1 MLKHKKI
8 RKRIPALLICILYTM
23 TVLLSMTGCGT
34 KKTGSGGTASEESEA
49 ASKENGRDT
58 QAESGSVAAMGR
70 YMEST
75 APLPEGASVEGRTMT
90 MLTDGRLAYF
100 DAKSGLHL
108 SSEEGK
114 SWIPAEHN
122 EELKKNISEDG
133 YVSGAS
139 IAPDGSILLSYLMF
153 EGEGA
158 SLKADSSVIRIGVD
172 GNMSEVPANME
183 DGDYVGKVFA
193 KSESESIALSIRGR
207 VFMADWEKGELEQL
221 FTLPEQP
228 EMVIFVDDRMLCL
241 GNSGVT
247 SYDMV
252 QGITLEK
259 DAVLDEFCREKMGAK
274 LNNSSDSYGG
284 ILFPGEDGALYVAY
298 SGGLYRH
305 VENGNAMEQLI
316 DGSFSSLGDPALG
329 LCGMLRLESGEF
341 LLLTT
346 GDEMVR
352 FTYDPDE
359 PTVPEKQLKVYSLV
373 ENYTIRQAISIFQ
386 KENPDVYINYEYIY
400 DYAYL
405 YGDDSGSAI
414 TPQDALKNLNV
425 ELMSGNG
432 PDVLLLDDMD
442 ADIYVRKGMLADLS
456 DILDELTGE
465 KKVFENIASAYKEE
479 NGTFIIPA
487 AFKLPMICGKKE
499 DVESVKDLATY
510 AQLVEK
516 LRTERPESS
525 ITGAFNATQELK
537 QLLLVN
543 SSSLLED
550 RKLNTQALTELL
562 TQAARI
568 YQADMEGIGKEEL
581 EVWGDNKN
589 AWTIGS
595 IATLTAGDMVGIM
608 AGNAEGMLSDM
619 GAVSKVSEDNGYV
632 FDLWPGM
639 DGTGFIP
646 ANKLAIAA
654 GSSQTELAK
663 SFVKMML
670 STEIQKTNSGVGLPV
685 NTEAFDMLSGMDD
698 QISMGSSWKVGGR
711 EIHFSYGG
719 PSRASVE
726 RLKELVEQADHS
738 LEGNTFLE
746 DIVVQYGVSALN
758 GSMTV
763 EAAVRE
769 IQQKSAIY
777 LAE

>member
-1 MLKHKKI
+1 M
-8 RKRIPALLICILYTM
+8 
-23 TVLLSMTGCGT
+23 
-34 KKTGSGGTASEESEA
+34 
-49 ASKENGRDT
+49 
-58 QAESGSVAAMGR
+58 
-70 YMEST
+70 
-75 APLPEGASVEGRTMT
+75 
-90 MLTDGRLAYF
+90 
-100 DAKSGLHL
+100 
-108 SSEEGK
+108 
-114 SWIPAEHN
+114 
-122 EELKKNISEDG
+122 
-133 YVSGAS
+133 SGAS
-139 IAPDGSILLSYLMF
+139 IAPDGSILLSYLTF

-284 ILFPGEDGALYVAY
+284 ILFPGEDGAIYVAY

-346 GDEMVR
+346 GDETVR

-359 PTVPEKQLKVYSLV
+359 PTVPEKQLKVFSLV

-400 DYAYL
+400 GYAYL

-465 KKVFENIASAYKEE
+465 KRYLKISHPLIKRKTEPSSF
-479 NGTFIIPA
+479 P
-487 AFKLPMICGKKE
+487 
-499 DVESVKDLATY
+499 
-510 AQLVEK
+510 
-516 LRTERPESS
+516 LR
-525 ITGAFNATQELK
+525 
-537 QLLLVN
+537 
-543 SSSLLED
+543 
-550 RKLNTQALTELL
+550 
-562 TQAARI
+562 
-568 YQADMEGIGKEEL
+568 
-581 EVWGDNKN
+581 
-589 AWTIGS
+589 
-595 IATLTAGDMVGIM
+595 
-608 AGNAEGMLSDM
+608 LS
-619 GAVSKVSEDNGYV
+619 
-632 FDLWPGM
+632 
-639 DGTGFIP
+639 
-646 ANKLAIAA
+646 
-654 GSSQTELAK
+654 
-663 SFVKMML
+663 
-670 STEIQKTNSGVGLPV
+670 
-685 NTEAFDMLSGMDD
+685 
-698 QISMGSSWKVGGR
+698 
-711 EIHFSYGG
+711 
-719 PSRASVE
+719 
-726 RLKELVEQADHS
+726 
-738 LEGNTFLE
+738 FL
-746 DIVVQYGVSALN
+746 
-758 GSMTV
+758 
-763 EAAVRE
+763 
-769 IQQKSAIY
+769 
-777 LAE
+777 

>member
-1 MLKHKKI
+1 MLKHKKM
-8 RKRIPALLICILYTM
+8 RKRIPALLICVLYTM
-23 TVLLSMTGCGT
+23 SVLLSMTGCGT
-34 KKTGSGGTASEESEA
+34 KQTDSGGTALEGTGAASEENSRE
-49 ASKENGRDT
+49 T
-58 QAESGSVAAMGR
+58 QEESGSVAAMGR

-75 APLPEGASVEGRTMT
+75 SPLPEGASVEGRNMT

-100 DAKSGLHL
+100 DAKTGLHL
-108 SSEEGK
+108 SPDEGK
-114 SWIPAEHN
+114 SWTPAENN
-122 EELKKNISEDG
+122 EELLTNISEDG

-139 IAPDGSILLSYLMF
+139 IAPDGSILMSYLMF
-153 EGEGA
+153 EGEEA
-158 SLKADSSVIRIGVD
+158 SLKAVSSVVRMGAD
-172 GNMSEVPANME
+172 GTRAEVPANME
-183 DGDYVGKVFA
+183 DGDYVSKVFA

-207 VFMADWEKGELEQL
+207 VFKADWEKGELEQL

-247 SYDMV
+247 AYDMV
-252 QGITLEK
+252 QGINLEK
-259 DAVLDEFCREKMGAK
+259 DVVLDEFCRENMGAM

-284 ILFPGEDGALYVAY
+284 ILFPGEDGAIYVVY
-298 SGGLYRH
+298 RGGLYRH

-329 LCGMLRLESGEF
+329 LCGMLRLGSGEF
-341 LLLTT
+341 LYLTT
-346 GDEMVR
+346 GEELIR

-373 ENYTIRQAISIFQ
+373 ENYTIRQAISVFQ
-386 KENPDVYINYEYIY
+386 KQNPDVYINYEYIY

-405 YGDDSGSAI
+405 YGQDGGSAI

-432 PDVLLLDDMD
+432 PDVLLLDGMD

-456 DILDELTGE
+456 DVLEELTGE

-487 AFKLPMICGKKE
+487 SFQLPMICGKKE
-499 DVESVKDLATY
+499 DVEAVKDLATY
-510 AQLVEK
+510 AQLVER
-516 LRTERPESS
+516 LRAERPESS
-525 ITGAFNATQELK
+525 ITGVFNAAQELK
-537 QLLLVN
+537 QLLTVN
-543 SSSLLED
+543 SSSLLQD
-550 RKLNTQALTELL
+550 RKLNTEALTEFMN
-562 TQAARI
+562 QAVRI
-568 YQADMEGIGKEEL
+568 YQADMAGISKEEL
-581 EVWGDNKN
+581 EVWGENNN

-595 IATLTAGDMVGIM
+595 LAQLTAGDMIGIM
-608 AGNAEGMLSDM
+608 AGNAEGMLGDI
-619 GAVSKVSEDNGYV
+619 GAVSKVSEEKGYV
-632 FDLWPGM
+632 FDLWSGM

-646 ANKLAIAA
+646 TNKLAVSA

-663 SFVKMML
+663 RFIELML
-670 STEIQKTNSGVGLPV
+670 DTEIQKTNSGVGLPV
-685 NTEAFDMLSGMDD
+685 NREAFDIMSDMGD
-698 QISMGSSWKVGGR
+698 QVSMGGSWKLGGR

-719 PSRASVE
+719 PSKASAD
-726 RLKELVEQADHS
+726 RLKELVEQVDRS

-746 DIVVQYGVSALN
+746 DVVVQYGVSALT
-758 GSMTV
+758 GSMSV
-763 EAAVRE
+763 EEAVSE

>member
-1 MLKHKKI
+1 MLKHKKM
-8 RKRIPALLICILYTM
+8 RKRIPALLICVLYTM
-23 TVLLSMTGCGT
+23 SVLLSMTGCGT
-34 KKTGSGGTASEESEA
+34 KQTDSGGAALEESGAASEENNRE
-49 ASKENGRDT
+49 T
-58 QAESGSVAAMGR
+58 QEESGSVAAMGR
-70 YMEST
+70 YMESAT
-75 APLPEGASVEGRTMT
+75 PLPEGASVEGRNMT

-100 DAKSGLHL
+100 DAKTGLHL
-108 SSEEGK
+108 SPDEGK
-114 SWIPAEHN
+114 SWTPAENN
-122 EELKKNISEDG
+122 EELLMNISEDG

-139 IAPDGSILLSYLMF
+139 IAPDGSMLLSYLMF
-153 EGEGA
+153 EGEEA
-158 SLKADSSVIRIGVD
+158 SLKAVSSVIRMGAD
-172 GNMSEVPANME
+172 GTRAEVPANME
-183 DGDYVGKVFA
+183 DGDYVSKVFA

-207 VFMADWEKGELEQL
+207 VFKADWEKGELEQL

-247 SYDMV
+247 AYDMV
-252 QGITLEK
+252 QGINLEK
-259 DAVLDEFCREKMGAK
+259 DVVLDEFCRENMGAM

-284 ILFPGEDGALYVAY
+284 ILFPGEDGAIYVVY
-298 SGGLYRH
+298 RGGLYRH

-341 LLLTT
+341 LYLTT
-346 GDEMVR
+346 GEELIR

-373 ENYTIRQAISIFQ
+373 ENYTIRQAISVFQ

-405 YGDDSGSAI
+405 YGQDSGSAI

-432 PDVLLLDDMD
+432 PDVLLLDGMD
-442 ADIYVRKGMLADLS
+442 ADVYVRKGMLADLS
-456 DILDELTGE
+456 DVLEDLTSE

-487 AFKLPMICGKKE
+487 SFQLPMICGEKE
-499 DVESVKDLATY
+499 DVEAVKDLTTY

-516 LRTERPESS
+516 LRAERPESS
-525 ITGAFNATQELK
+525 ITGVFNATQELK
-537 QLLLVN
+537 QLLTVN
-543 SSSLLED
+543 SSSLLQD
-550 RKLNTQALTELL
+550 RKLNMEALTELL
-562 TQAARI
+562 NQAVRI
-568 YQADMEGIGKEEL
+568 YQADMAGISKEEL
-581 EVWGDNKN
+581 EVWGENNN

-595 IATLTAGDMVGIM
+595 LANLTAGDMIGIM
-608 AGNAEGMLSDM
+608 AGNAESMLGDI
-619 GAVSKVSEDNGYV
+619 GAISKVSEEKGYV

-646 ANKLAIAA
+646 TNKLAVSA

-663 SFVKMML
+663 RFIEMML
-670 STEIQKTNSGVGLPV
+670 DTEIQKTSSGVGLPV
-685 NTEAFDMLSGMDD
+685 NREAFDIISDVGD
-698 QISMGSSWKVGGR
+698 QISMGGSWKLGGR

-719 PSRASVE
+719 PSRASAD

-746 DIVVQYGVSALN
+746 DVVVQYGVSALT
-758 GSMTV
+758 GSMSV
-763 EAAVRE
+763 EEAVRE

>member
-1 MLKHKKI
+1 MLKHKKM
-8 RKRIPALLICILYTM
+8 RKRIPALLICVLYTM
-23 TVLLSMTGCGT
+23 SVLLSMTGCGT
-34 KKTGSGGTASEESEA
+34 KQTDSGGAALEGTGAASEENSRE
-49 ASKENGRDT
+49 T
-58 QAESGSVAAMGR
+58 QEESGSVAAMGR

-75 APLPEGASVEGRTMT
+75 SPLPEGASVEGRNMT

-100 DAKSGLHL
+100 DAKTGLHL
-108 SSEEGK
+108 SPDEGK
-114 SWIPAEHN
+114 SWTPAENN
-122 EELKKNISEDG
+122 EELLTNISEDG

-139 IAPDGSILLSYLMF
+139 IAPDGSILMSYLMF
-153 EGEGA
+153 EGEEA
-158 SLKADSSVIRIGVD
+158 SLKAVSSVVRMGAD
-172 GNMSEVPANME
+172 GTRAEVPANME
-183 DGDYVGKVFA
+183 DGDYVSKVFA

-207 VFMADWEKGELEQL
+207 VFKADWEKGELEQL

-247 SYDMV
+247 AYDMV
-252 QGITLEK
+252 QGINLEK
-259 DAVLDEFCREKMGAK
+259 DVVLDEFCRENMGAM

-284 ILFPGEDGALYVAY
+284 ILFPGEDGAIYVVY
-298 SGGLYRH
+298 RGGLYRH

-341 LLLTT
+341 LYLTT
-346 GDEMVR
+346 GEELIR

-373 ENYTIRQAISIFQ
+373 ENYTIRQAISVFQ
-386 KENPDVYINYEYIY
+386 KQNPDVYINYEYIY

-405 YGDDSGSAI
+405 YGQDGGSAI

-432 PDVLLLDDMD
+432 PDVLLLDGMD

-456 DILDELTGE
+456 DVLEELTGE

-479 NGTFIIPA
+479 NGTFIIPTS
-487 AFKLPMICGKKE
+487 FQLPMICGKKE
-499 DVESVKDLATY
+499 DVEAVKDLATY
-510 AQLVEK
+510 AQLVER
-516 LRTERPESS
+516 LRAERPESS
-525 ITGAFNATQELK
+525 ITGVFNATQELK
-537 QLLLVN
+537 QLLTVN
-543 SSSLLED
+543 SSSLLQD
-550 RKLNTQALTELL
+550 RKLNTEALTEFMN
-562 TQAARI
+562 QAVRI
-568 YQADMEGIGKEEL
+568 YQADMAGISKEEL
-581 EVWGDNKN
+581 EVWGENNN

-595 IATLTAGDMVGIM
+595 LAQLTAGDMIGIM
-608 AGNAEGMLSDM
+608 AGNAEGMLGDI
-619 GAVSKVSEDNGYV
+619 GAVSKVSEEKGYV
-632 FDLWPGM
+632 FDLWSGM

-646 ANKLAIAA
+646 TNKLAVSA

-663 SFVKMML
+663 RFIELML
-670 STEIQKTNSGVGLPV
+670 DTEIQKTNSGVGLPV
-685 NTEAFDMLSGMDD
+685 NREAFDIMSDMGD
-698 QISMGSSWKVGGR
+698 QVSMGGSWKLGGR

-719 PSRASVE
+719 PSKASAD
-726 RLKELVEQADHS
+726 RLKELVEQVDRS

-746 DIVVQYGVSALN
+746 DVVVQYGVSALT
-758 GSMTV
+758 GSMSV
-763 EAAVRE
+763 EEAVSE

>member
-1 MLKHKKI
+1 MLKHKKMK
-8 RKRIPALLICILYTM
+8 KRIPALLIGILYTM
-23 TVLLSMTGCGT
+23 SVLLSMTGCGT
-34 KKTGSGGTASEESEA
+34 KQTDSGGAALEESGAASEENDRE
-49 ASKENGRDT
+49 T
-58 QAESGSVAAMGR
+58 QEESGSVAAMGR
-70 YMEST
+70 YMESAT
-75 APLPEGASVEGRTMT
+75 PLPEGASVEGRNMT

-100 DAKSGLHL
+100 DAKTGLHL
-108 SSEEGK
+108 SPDEGK
-114 SWIPAEHN
+114 SWTPAENN
-122 EELKKNISEDG
+122 EELLMNISEDG

-139 IAPDGSILLSYLMF
+139 IAPDGSMLLSYLMF
-153 EGEGA
+153 EGEEA
-158 SLKADSSVIRIGVD
+158 SLKAVSSVIRMGAD
-172 GNMSEVPANME
+172 GTRAEVPANME
-183 DGDYVGKVFA
+183 DGDYVSKVFA

-207 VFMADWEKGELEQL
+207 VFKADWEKGELEQL

-228 EMVIFVDDRMLCL
+228 EMVIFMDDRMLCL

-247 SYDMV
+247 AYDMV
-252 QGITLEK
+252 QGINLEK
-259 DAVLDEFCREKMGAK
+259 DVVLDEFCRENMGAM

-284 ILFPGEDGALYVAY
+284 ILFPGEDGAIYVVY
-298 SGGLYRH
+298 RGGLYRH

-341 LLLTT
+341 LYLTT
-346 GDEMVR
+346 GEELIR

-373 ENYTIRQAISIFQ
+373 ENYTIRQAISVFQ

-405 YGDDSGSAI
+405 YGQDSGSAI

-432 PDVLLLDDMD
+432 PDVLLLDGMD
-442 ADIYVRKGMLADLS
+442 ADVYVRKGMLADLS
-456 DILDELTGE
+456 DVLEDLTSE

-487 AFKLPMICGKKE
+487 SFQLPMICGEKE
-499 DVESVKDLATY
+499 DVEAVKDLATY

-516 LRTERPESS
+516 LRAERPESS
-525 ITGAFNATQELK
+525 ITGVFNATQELK
-537 QLLLVN
+537 QLLTVN
-543 SSSLLED
+543 SSSLLQD
-550 RKLNTQALTELL
+550 RKLNMEALTELL
-562 TQAARI
+562 NQAVRI
-568 YQADMEGIGKEEL
+568 YQADMAGISKEEL
-581 EVWGDNKN
+581 EVWGENNN

-595 IATLTAGDMVGIM
+595 LANLTAGDMIGIM
-608 AGNAEGMLSDM
+608 AGNAESMLGDI
-619 GAVSKVSEDNGYV
+619 GAVSKVSEEKGYV

-646 ANKLAIAA
+646 TNKLAVSA

-663 SFVKMML
+663 RFIEMML
-670 STEIQKTNSGVGLPV
+670 DTEIQKTSSGVGLPV
-685 NTEAFDMLSGMDD
+685 NREAFDIISDVGD
-698 QISMGSSWKVGGR
+698 QVSMGGSWKLGGR

-719 PSRASVE
+719 PSRASAD

-746 DIVVQYGVSALN
+746 DVVVQYGVSALT
-758 GSMTV
+758 GSMSV
-763 EAAVRE
+763 EEAVRE

>member
-1 MLKHKKI
+1 MLKHKKM
-8 RKRIPALLICILYTM
+8 RKRISALLICVLYTM
-23 TVLLSMTGCGT
+23 SVLLSMTGCGT
-34 KKTGSGGTASEESEA
+34 KQTDSGGAALEGTGAASEENSRE
-49 ASKENGRDT
+49 T
-58 QAESGSVAAMGR
+58 QEESGSVAAMGR

-75 APLPEGASVEGRTMT
+75 TPLPEGASVEGRNMT

-100 DAKSGLHL
+100 DAKTGLHL
-108 SSEEGK
+108 SPDEGK
-114 SWIPAEHN
+114 SWTPAENN
-122 EELKKNISEDG
+122 EELLTNISEDG

-139 IAPDGSILLSYLMF
+139 IAPDGSILMSYLMF
-153 EGEGA
+153 EGEEA
-158 SLKADSSVIRIGVD
+158 SLKAVSSVVRMGAD
-172 GNMSEVPANME
+172 GTRAEVPANME
-183 DGDYVGKVFA
+183 DGDYVSKVFA

-207 VFMADWEKGELEQL
+207 VFKADWEKGELEQL

-247 SYDMV
+247 AYDMV
-252 QGITLEK
+252 QGINLEK
-259 DAVLDEFCREKMGAK
+259 DVVLDEFCRENMGAM

-284 ILFPGEDGALYVAY
+284 ILFPGEDGAIYVVY
-298 SGGLYRH
+298 RGGLYRH

-341 LLLTT
+341 LYLTT
-346 GDEMVR
+346 GEELIR

-386 KENPDVYINYEYIY
+386 KQNPDVYINYEYIY

-405 YGDDSGSAI
+405 YGQDGGSAI

-432 PDVLLLDDMD
+432 PDVLLLDGMD

-456 DILDELTGE
+456 DVLEELTGE

-487 AFKLPMICGKKE
+487 SFQLPMICGKKE
-499 DVESVKDLATY
+499 DVEAVKDLATY
-510 AQLVEK
+510 AQLVER
-516 LRTERPESS
+516 LRAERPESS
-525 ITGAFNATQELK
+525 ITGVFNAAQELK
-537 QLLLVN
+537 QLLTVN
-543 SSSLLED
+543 SSSLLQD
-550 RKLNTQALTELL
+550 RKLNTEALTEFMN
-562 TQAARI
+562 QAVRI
-568 YQADMEGIGKEEL
+568 YQADMAGISKEEL
-581 EVWGDNKN
+581 EVWGENNN

-595 IATLTAGDMVGIM
+595 LAQLTAGDMIGIM
-608 AGNAEGMLSDM
+608 AGNAEGMLGDI
-619 GAVSKVSEDNGYV
+619 GAVSKVSEEKGYV
-632 FDLWPGM
+632 FDLWSGM

-646 ANKLAIAA
+646 TNKLAVSA

-663 SFVKMML
+663 RFIELML
-670 STEIQKTNSGVGLPV
+670 DTEIQKTNSGVGLPV
-685 NTEAFDMLSGMDD
+685 NREAFDIMSDMGD
-698 QISMGSSWKVGGR
+698 QVSMGGSWKLGGR

-719 PSRASVE
+719 PSKASAD
-726 RLKELVEQADHS
+726 RLKELVEQVDRS

-746 DIVVQYGVSALN
+746 DVVVQYGVSALT
-758 GSMTV
+758 GSMSV
-763 EAAVRE
+763 EEAVSE

>member
-1 MLKHKKI
+1 MLKHKKM
-8 RKRIPALLICILYTM
+8 RKRIPALLICVLYTM
-23 TVLLSMTGCGT
+23 SVLLSMTGCGT
-34 KKTGSGGTASEESEA
+34 KQTDSGGAALEGAGAASEENSRE
-49 ASKENGRDT
+49 T
-58 QAESGSVAAMGR
+58 QEESGSVAAMGR

-75 APLPEGASVEGRTMT
+75 SPLPEGASVEGRNMT

-100 DAKSGLHL
+100 DAKTGLHL
-108 SSEEGK
+108 SPDEGK
-114 SWIPAEHN
+114 SWTPAENN
-122 EELKKNISEDG
+122 EELLTNISEDG

-139 IAPDGSILLSYLMF
+139 IAPDGSILMSYLMF
-153 EGEGA
+153 EGEEA
-158 SLKADSSVIRIGVD
+158 SLKAVSSVVRMGAD
-172 GNMSEVPANME
+172 GTRAEVPANME
-183 DGDYVGKVFA
+183 DGDYVSKVFA

-207 VFMADWEKGELEQL
+207 VFKADWEKGELEQL

-247 SYDMV
+247 AYDMV
-252 QGITLEK
+252 QGINLEK
-259 DAVLDEFCREKMGAK
+259 DVVLDEFCRENMGAM

-284 ILFPGEDGALYVAY
+284 ILFPGEDGAIYVVY
-298 SGGLYRH
+298 RGGLYRH

-341 LLLTT
+341 LYLTT
-346 GDEMVR
+346 GEELIR

-386 KENPDVYINYEYIY
+386 KQNPDVYINYEYIY

-405 YGDDSGSAI
+405 YGQDGGSAI

-432 PDVLLLDDMD
+432 PDVLLLDGMD

-456 DILDELTGE
+456 DVLEELTGE

-487 AFKLPMICGKKE
+487 SFQLPMICGKKE
-499 DVESVKDLATY
+499 DVEAVKDLATY
-510 AQLVEK
+510 AQLVER
-516 LRTERPESS
+516 LRAERPESS
-525 ITGAFNATQELK
+525 ITGVFNAAQELK
-537 QLLLVN
+537 QLLTVN
-543 SSSLLED
+543 SSSLLQD
-550 RKLNTQALTELL
+550 RKLNTEALTEFMN
-562 TQAARI
+562 QAVRI
-568 YQADMEGIGKEEL
+568 YQADMAGISKEEL
-581 EVWGDNKN
+581 EVWGENNN

-595 IATLTAGDMVGIM
+595 LAQLTAGDMIGIM
-608 AGNAEGMLSDM
+608 AGNAEGMLGDI
-619 GAVSKVSEDNGYV
+619 GAVSKVSEEKGYV
-632 FDLWPGM
+632 FDLWSGM

-646 ANKLAIAA
+646 TNKLAVSA

-663 SFVKMML
+663 RFIELML
-670 STEIQKTNSGVGLPV
+670 DTEIQKTNSGVGLPV
-685 NTEAFDMLSGMDD
+685 NREAFDIMSDMGD
-698 QISMGSSWKVGGR
+698 QVSMGGSWKLGGR

-719 PSRASVE
+719 PSKASAD
-726 RLKELVEQADHS
+726 RLKELVEQVDRS

-746 DIVVQYGVSALN
+746 DVVVQYGVSALT
-758 GSMTV
+758 GSMSV
-763 EAAVRE
+763 EEAVSE

>member
-1 MLKHKKI
+1 MLKHKKM
-8 RKRIPALLICILYTM
+8 RKRIPALLICVLYTM
-23 TVLLSMTGCGT
+23 SVLLSMTGCGT
-34 KKTGSGGTASEESEA
+34 KQTDSGGAALEGTGAASEENSRE
-49 ASKENGRDT
+49 T
-58 QAESGSVAAMGR
+58 QEESGSVAAMGR

-75 APLPEGASVEGRTMT
+75 TPLPEGASVEGRNMT

-100 DAKSGLHL
+100 DAKTGLHL
-108 SSEEGK
+108 SPDEGK
-114 SWIPAEHN
+114 SWTPAENN
-122 EELKKNISEDG
+122 EELLTNISEDG

-139 IAPDGSILLSYLMF
+139 IAPDGSILMSYLMF
-153 EGEGA
+153 EGEEA
-158 SLKADSSVIRIGVD
+158 SLKAVSSVVRMGAD
-172 GNMSEVPANME
+172 GTRAEVPANME
-183 DGDYVGKVFA
+183 DGDYVSKVFA

-207 VFMADWEKGELEQL
+207 VFKADWEKGELEQL
-221 FTLPEQP
+221 LTLPEQP

-247 SYDMV
+247 AYDMV
-252 QGITLEK
+252 QGINLEK
-259 DAVLDEFCREKMGAK
+259 DVVLDEFCRENMGAM

-284 ILFPGEDGALYVAY
+284 ILFPGEDGAIYVVY
-298 SGGLYRH
+298 RGGLYRH

-341 LLLTT
+341 LYLTT
-346 GDEMVR
+346 GEELIR

-373 ENYTIRQAISIFQ
+373 ENYTIRQAISVFQ
-386 KENPDVYINYEYIY
+386 KQNPDVYINYEYIY

-405 YGDDSGSAI
+405 YGQDGGSAI

-432 PDVLLLDDMD
+432 PDVLLLDGMD

-456 DILDELTGE
+456 DVLEELTGE

-487 AFKLPMICGKKE
+487 SFQLPMICGKKE
-499 DVESVKDLATY
+499 DVEAVKDLATY
-510 AQLVEK
+510 AQLVER
-516 LRTERPESS
+516 LRAERPESS
-525 ITGAFNATQELK
+525 ITGVFNATQELK
-537 QLLLVN
+537 QLLTVN
-543 SSSLLED
+543 SSSLLQD
-550 RKLNTQALTELL
+550 RKLNTEALTEFMN
-562 TQAARI
+562 QAVRI
-568 YQADMEGIGKEEL
+568 YQADMAGISKEEL
-581 EVWGDNKN
+581 EVWGENNN

-595 IATLTAGDMVGIM
+595 LAQLTAGDMIGIM
-608 AGNAEGMLSDM
+608 AGNAEGMLGDI
-619 GAVSKVSEDNGYV
+619 GAVSKVSEEKGYV
-632 FDLWPGM
+632 FDLWSGM

-646 ANKLAIAA
+646 TNKLAVSA

-663 SFVKMML
+663 RFIELML
-670 STEIQKTNSGVGLPV
+670 DTEIQKTNSGVGLPV
-685 NTEAFDMLSGMDD
+685 NRKAFDIMSDMGD
-698 QISMGSSWKVGGR
+698 QVSIGGSWKLGGR

-719 PSRASVE
+719 PSKASAD
-726 RLKELVEQADHS
+726 RLKELVEQVDRS

-746 DIVVQYGVSALN
+746 DVVVQYGVSALT
-758 GSMTV
+758 GSMSV
-763 EAAVRE
+763 EEAVSE

>member
-1 MLKHKKI
+1 MLNHKKMK
-8 RKRIPALLICILYTM
+8 KRIPALLIGILYTM
-23 TVLLSMTGCGT
+23 SVLLSVTGCGT
-34 KKTGSGGTASEESEA
+34 KQADSGGAALEESGAASEENSRE
-49 ASKENGRDT
+49 T
-58 QAESGSVAAMGR
+58 QEESGSVAAMGR

-75 APLPEGASVEGRTMT
+75 TPLPEGASVEGRNMA

-100 DAKSGLHL
+100 DAKTGLHL
-108 SSEEGK
+108 SPDEGK
-114 SWIPAEHN
+114 SWTPAENN
-122 EELKKNISEDG
+122 EELLTNISEDG

-139 IAPDGSILLSYLMF
+139 IAPDGSMLLSYLMF
-153 EGEGA
+153 EGEEA
-158 SLKADSSVIRIGVD
+158 SLKAVSSVIRMGAD
-172 GNMSEVPANME
+172 GTRAEIPANME
-183 DGDYVGKVFA
+183 DGDYVSKVFA

-207 VFMADWEKGELEQL
+207 VFKADWEKGELEQL

-228 EMVIFVDDRMLCL
+228 EMVIFMDDRMLCL

-247 SYDMV
+247 AYDMV
-252 QGITLEK
+252 QGINLEK
-259 DAVLDEFCREKMGAK
+259 DVVLDEFCRENMGAM

-284 ILFPGEDGALYVAY
+284 ILFPGEDGSIYVVY
-298 SGGLYRH
+298 RGGLYRH

-341 LLLTT
+341 LYLTT
-346 GDEMVR
+346 GEELIR

-373 ENYTIRQAISIFQ
+373 ENYTIRQAISVFQ

-405 YGDDSGSAI
+405 YGQDSGSAI

-432 PDVLLLDDMD
+432 PDVLLLDGMD
-442 ADIYVRKGMLADLS
+442 ADVYVRKGMLADLS
-456 DILDELTGE
+456 DVLGELTSE

-487 AFKLPMICGKKE
+487 SFQLPMICGEKE
-499 DVESVKDLATY
+499 DVEAVKDLATY

-516 LRTERPESS
+516 LRAKRPESS
-525 ITGAFNATQELK
+525 ITGVFNATQELK
-537 QLLLVN
+537 QLLTVN
-543 SSSLLED
+543 SSSLLQD
-550 RKLNTQALTELL
+550 RKLNMEALTELL
-562 TQAARI
+562 NQAVRI
-568 YQADMEGIGKEEL
+568 YQADMAGISKEEL
-581 EVWGDNKN
+581 EVWGENNN

-595 IATLTAGDMVGIM
+595 LANLTVGDMIGIM
-608 AGNAEGMLSDM
+608 AGNAESMLGDI
-619 GAVSKVSEDNGYV
+619 GAVSKVSEEKGYV

-646 ANKLAIAA
+646 TNKLAVSA

-663 SFVKMML
+663 RFIELML
-670 STEIQKTNSGVGLPV
+670 DTEIQKTNSGVGLPV
-685 NTEAFDMLSGMDD
+685 NREAFDIMSDIGD
-698 QISMGSSWKVGGR
+698 QVSMGGSWKLGGR

-719 PSRASVE
+719 PSRASAD

-746 DIVVQYGVSALN
+746 DVVVQYGVSALT
-758 GSMTV
+758 GSMSV
-763 EAAVRE
+763 EEAVRE

>member
-1 MLKHKKI
+1 MLKHKKM
-8 RKRIPALLICILYTM
+8 RKRIPALLICVLYTM
-23 TVLLSMTGCGT
+23 SVLLSMTGCGT
-34 KKTGSGGTASEESEA
+34 KQTDSGGAALEGAGAASEENSRE
-49 ASKENGRDT
+49 T
-58 QAESGSVAAMGR
+58 QEESGSVAAMGR

-75 APLPEGASVEGRTMT
+75 SPLPEGASVEGRNMT

-100 DAKSGLHL
+100 DAKTGLHL
-108 SSEEGK
+108 SPDEGK
-114 SWIPAEHN
+114 SWTPAENN
-122 EELKKNISEDG
+122 EELLTNISEDG

-139 IAPDGSILLSYLMF
+139 IAPDGSILMSYLMF
-153 EGEGA
+153 EGEEA
-158 SLKADSSVIRIGVD
+158 SLKAVSSVIRVGAD
-172 GNMSEVPANME
+172 GTRAEVPANME
-183 DGDYVGKVFA
+183 DGDYVSKVFA

-207 VFMADWEKGELEQL
+207 VFKADWEKGELEQL

-247 SYDMV
+247 AYDMV
-252 QGITLEK
+252 QGINLEK
-259 DAVLDEFCREKMGAK
+259 DVVLDEFCRENMGAM

-284 ILFPGEDGALYVAY
+284 ILFPGEDGAIYVVY
-298 SGGLYRH
+298 RGGLYRH

-341 LLLTT
+341 LYLTT
-346 GDEMVR
+346 GEELIR

-386 KENPDVYINYEYIY
+386 KQNPDVYINYEYIY

-405 YGDDSGSAI
+405 YGQDGGSAI

-432 PDVLLLDDMD
+432 PDVLLLDGMD

-456 DILDELTGE
+456 DVLEELTGE

-487 AFKLPMICGKKE
+487 SFQLPMICGKKE
-499 DVESVKDLATY
+499 DVEAVKDLATY
-510 AQLVEK
+510 AQLVER
-516 LRTERPESS
+516 LRAERPESS
-525 ITGAFNATQELK
+525 ITGVFNAAQELK
-537 QLLLVN
+537 QLLTVN
-543 SSSLLED
+543 SSSLLQD
-550 RKLNTQALTELL
+550 RKLNTEALTEFMN
-562 TQAARI
+562 QAVRI
-568 YQADMEGIGKEEL
+568 YQADMAGISKEEL
-581 EVWGDNKN
+581 EVWGENNN

-595 IATLTAGDMVGIM
+595 LAQLTAGDMIGIM
-608 AGNAEGMLSDM
+608 AGNAEGMLGDI
-619 GAVSKVSEDNGYV
+619 GAVSKVSEEKGYV
-632 FDLWPGM
+632 FDLWSGM

-646 ANKLAIAA
+646 TNKLAVSA

-663 SFVKMML
+663 RFIELML
-670 STEIQKTNSGVGLPV
+670 DTEIQKTNSGVGLPV
-685 NTEAFDMLSGMDD
+685 NREAFDIMSDMGD
-698 QISMGSSWKVGGR
+698 QVSMGGSWKLGGR

-719 PSRASVE
+719 PSKASAD
-726 RLKELVEQADHS
+726 RLKELVEQVDRS

-746 DIVVQYGVSALN
+746 DVVVQYGVSALT
-758 GSMTV
+758 GSMSV
-763 EAAVRE
+763 EEAVSE